1 MTLFVSI
8 VKIDIRVALWNP
20 TTDEFKVIPH
30 RSAKFQP
37 FAANVSGDVINFHS
51 FDHVHGFGYDPITYD
66 YKMISHVL
74 STPPQL
80 FPHNGYVPLG
90 DTSLESFW
98 EIYSL
103 RSNSWRKFDIVM
115 STSYGVTDKA
125 KVYMNGMCQW
135 WRIIYHLNSKNES
148 ELVSFDLS
156 NEVFFTTTIS
166 SDIID
171 SYDKGYLYLVVLN
184 QSIALISYHVQMTTF
199 NISILGELSVK
210 ESWIK
215 LFLVGPLSYVERTFG
230 MENGKIFFTTKD
242 EELV

>member
-30 RSAKFQP
+30 SSAKFQP
-37 FAANVSGDVINFHS
+37 FAANVSGDVINFDS
-51 FDHVHGFGYDPITYD
+51 FGHDGFGYDPITYD

-80 FPHNGYVPLG
+80 FPHSGYVPLG
-90 DTSLESFW
+90 DTSLEPFW

-125 KVYMNGMCQW
+125 KVYMNGMCHW
-135 WRIIYHLNSKNES
+135 WCIIYHLNSKNES
-148 ELVSFDLS
+148 NWCRL
-156 NEVFFTTTIS
+156 T
-166 SDIID
+166 
-171 SYDKGYLYLVVLN
+171 
-184 QSIALISYHVQMTTF
+184 
-199 NISILGELSVK
+199 
-210 ESWIK
+210 
-215 LFLVGPLSYVERTFG
+215 
-230 MENGKIFFTTKD
+230 
-242 EELV
+242 